1 MDGIEIVRSS
11 LFSNSCDFFCKGCH
25 HHVMA
30 TVRTVR
36 QVKHGEKL
44 RRSQNSLS
52 YCSGF
57 SCSIGEQDEE
67 DSIQGFGMFYYFFDR
82 YI

>member
-1 MDGIEIVRSS
+1 
-11 LFSNSCDFFCKGCH
+11 
-25 HHVMA
+25 MA

-52 YCSGF
+52 YCSGL
-57 SCSIGEQDEE
+57 SCSISEQDEE
-67 DSIQGFGMFYYFFDR
+67 DNNERLGRLHNFFYNLICFIVIESFPTKQG
-82 YI
+82 